1 MNNHRV
7 SRDTTATL
15 SNSEYIRV
23 ERTVSVEL
31 DRYPLSFDDFKR
43 IGLELGISPPILGA
57 YLETAYVRRRDNVTT
72 KVEDVW
78 SKAGDK
84 LQSVMFNS
92 VRKGMEG
99 NNPLQVLNGKWA
111 MVLSQRESILG
122 AGWPAFTAAI
132 GVQEFN
138 AGMGLI
144 AAAPTGGASG
154 TVPGTIWAVSDTIQA
169 PEDVRVQSLFVA
181 GLLGLVAFRR
191 GPVSGAQA
199 GCGGEIG
206 VAAGM
211 AGGAAAWLFGGD
223 WDEVGTAAA
232 LAATNFVGI
241 ECSPVRGFV
250 EYPCVPRNGFAALCA
265 IAAAEAACAGIELPY
280 NIDETFDRIF
290 GVGRML
296 PDSLRETE
304 AGDWMGS
311 FMETKNKEA

>member
-1 MNNHRV
+1 MENSLSARDNV
-7 SRDTTATL
+7 SSP
-15 SNSEYIRV
+15 SNSEFTRV
-23 ERTVSVEL
+23 GSAVCAEL
-31 DRYPLSFDDFKR
+31 DRYPLGFDDLTR
-43 IGLELGISPPILGA
+43 VGLELELSPPILGA
-57 YLETAYVRRRDNVTT
+57 YLETAYVRRRDQVA
-72 KVEDVW
+72 VEVEEIW
-78 SKAGDK
+78 AKASDK
-84 LQSVMFNS
+84 LQSIMFNA

-99 NNPLQVLNGKWA
+99 HNPLQVLNGNWA
-111 MVLSQRESILG
+111 RVLSGHQSILG

-154 TVPGTIWAVSDTIQA
+154 TVPGTIWAVADAVQA
-169 PEDVRVQSLFVA
+169 PEHVQVQALFVA
-181 GLLGLVAFRR
+181 GLLGLIAFRR

-211 AGGAAAWLFGGD
+211 AGGAAAWLFGGS
-223 WDEVGTAAA
+223 WKEIGTAAS

-265 IAAAEAACAGIELPY
+265 IAAGEAACTGIRLPY
-280 NIDETFDRIF
+280 NVDDTFDRIF
-290 GVGRML
+290 GVGQIL
-296 PDSLRETE
+296 PKELRETE
-304 AGDWMGS
+304 GGEWMGT
-311 FMETKNKEA
+311 FMEGKK